1 MKKIYLSIIA
11 LAIASIA
18 FLGFNYEVE
27 ESPTLYLDASQPI
40 NKRVKNLMKQMTL
53 EEKVA
58 QMCQY
63 VGLDHMKQA
72 EKNLSKEDLLH
83 NDAHGFY
90 PGLHHTDIAK
100 MTEEGKIGSFLHVL
114 EAEEANELQKLA
126 QKSRLKIP
134 LLIGID
140 AIHGNGLYNGATL
153 YPTPITMAASFDP
166 EMVKTIMTQTAKE
179 MRATGSHWAFTPN
192 IDIARD
198 ARWGR
203 VGETFGEDP
212 LLVSDLG
219 VASVE
224 GLQQGDFTG
233 NQKVVAC
240 IKHLI
245 AGSEPANG
253 LNAAPMDVSERTLRE
268 VYLPPYQAAIDA
280 GAYSIMA
287 AHNELNGVPC
297 HQSEWLMN
305 DIMRKEFGFEGF
317 VVSDWLDIERIHKL
331 HRTAVTLD
339 DAFHSSVNAGM
350 DMHMHG
356 PKFLESV
363 VQAVKDGV
371 ISKKRIDYAC
381 AKILE
386 VKFRLGLFENPF
398 VDIEASKSVLM
409 NETHKATALEAARKG
424 IVLVKNKGGFLPLN
438 GKKYKNILVTG
449 PNANNQSLNGDWS
462 SLQPEDNVVN
472 PLEGLEMIAPKGV
485 NFEYFNSGEKIKR
498 MKDEDIKTAANK
510 AKGKDLVIVFAG
522 ENSMRYNWPEK
533 TNGENKGRANINLP
547 GKQLNLVKAL
557 HATGTPVVVIL
568 ISGRPL
574 STPWIDRNI
583 PAVVN
588 AWEPGNFGGQAIAE
602 VLYGKVNPSGKLPI
616 SIPRSVGQI
625 QTIYNH
631 KPSQYFHKYTFEK
644 SGALYPFGFG
654 LSYTKFQYSDV
665 KIANSSISKSGK
677 TTVSVT
683 VKNIGKR
690 DGEEVVQMYIR
701 DDYSSATRPVKE
713 LKGYERIALKKGE
726 SKTITFDIKPEHLA
740 FYNANMEYGVEAGDF
755 TIMVGSSSKDK
766 DLQTVK
772 LTVRP

>member
-1 MKKIYLSIIA
+1 MKKIYLAIIG
-11 LAIASIA
+11 LAIASMT
-18 FLGFNYEVE
+18 FLGFQKEAT

-40 NKRVKNLMKQMTL
+40 EKRVKNLMKQMTL

-72 EKNLSKEDLLH
+72 EKNLTKEELLH
-83 NDAHGFY
+83 NDANGFY

-114 EAEEANELQKLA
+114 EAKEANYLQTLA

-166 EMVKTIMTQTAKE
+166 EMVKTIMQQTAVE

-192 IDIARD
+192 IDVARD

-212 LLVSDLG
+212 LLVSDMG

-233 NQKVVAC
+233 DQKVIAC

-245 AGSEPANG
+245 AGSESANG

-268 VYLPPYQAAIDA
+268 VFLPSYKAAIDA
-280 GAYSIMA
+280 GAFTIMA

-297 HQSEWLMN
+297 HANKWLMT
-305 DIMRKEFGFEGF
+305 DIMRKEMGFNGF
-317 VVSDWLDIERIHKL
+317 IVSDWLDIERIHKL
-331 HRTAVTLD
+331 HGTAENMD
-339 DAFHSSVNAGM
+339 DAFRISVNAGM

-356 PKFLESV
+356 PEFLESIV
-363 VQAVKDGV
+363 KAVKEGK
-371 ISKKRIDYAC
+371 IKKERVDFAC

-386 VKFRLGLFENPF
+386 AKFKLGLFENPF
-398 VDIEASKSVLM
+398 VDEAAAESVLM
-409 NETHKATALEAARKG
+409 NETHRATALEAARKG
-424 IVLVKNKGGFLPLN
+424 IVLIKNQGGFLPLN
-438 GKKYKNILVTG
+438 GKKYKKVLVTG
-449 PNANNQSLNGDWS
+449 PNAHNQSLNGDWS
-462 SLQPEDNVVN
+462 SLQPDENVIT
-472 PLEGLEMIAPKGV
+472 PFEGLQQIAPEGV
-485 NFEYFNSGEKIKR
+485 EFEYFNSGEQIKR
-498 MKDEDIKTAANK
+498 IKDEDIKIAAEK
-510 AKGKDLVIVFAG
+510 AAKSDLAIVYVG

-533 TNGENKGRANINLP
+533 TNGENKGRADINLS
-547 GKQLNLVKAL
+547 GKQLNLVKAI

-574 STPWIDRNI
+574 STPWIEENI
-583 PAVVN
+583 PAVLN

-602 VLYGKVNPSGKLPI
+602 ILYGKVNPSGKLPV

-631 KPSQYFHKYTFEK
+631 KPSQYFHKYAFEK
-644 SGALYPFGFG
+644 SAPLYEFGYG
-654 LSYTKFQYSDV
+654 LSYTKFEYTDL
-665 KIANSSISKSGK
+665 KISNTSISKTGT
-677 TTVSVT
+677 TTVSIT
-683 VKNIGKR
+683 VKNTGKM
-690 DGEEVVQMYIR
+690 DGEEVVQLYIR
-701 DDYSSATRPVKE
+701 DDYSSVTRPVKE
-713 LKGYERIALKKGE
+713 LKGYKRIALKKGE
-726 SKTITFDIKPEHLA
+726 SKTITFDIKPEQLA
-740 FYNANMEYGVEAGDF
+740 FYDLDMKYGVESGDF
-755 TIMVGSSSKDK
+755 TVMVGSSSRDK
-766 DLQTVK
+766 DLQTIKFKVQ
-772 LTVRP
+772 

>member
-1 MKKIYLSIIA
+1 MKKVAVLIIGLLITS
-11 LAIASIA
+11 LA
-18 FLGFNYEVE
+18 FYGFQREVE

-72 EKNLSKEDLLH
+72 EKNLSKDDLLH
-83 NDAHGFY
+83 NDASGFY

-100 MTEEGKIGSFLHVL
+100 WTEEGKIGSFLHVL

-192 IDIARD
+192 IDVARD

-233 NQKVVAC
+233 DQKVIAC

-268 VYLPPYQAAIDA
+268 VYLPSYKAAIDA

-305 DIMRKEFGFEGF
+305 DIMREEFGFNGF
-317 VVSDWLDIERIHKL
+317 IVSDWLDIERIHLL
-331 HRTAVTLD
+331 HKTSPTLD
-339 DAFHSSVNAGM
+339 HAFQSSVNAGM

-356 PKFLESV
+356 PKFLESI
-363 VQAVKDGV
+363 VQGVKDGI
-371 ISKKRIDYAC
+371 ISKKRVDYAC

-398 VDIEASKSVLM
+398 VDVEASKAVLM
-409 NETHKATALEAARKG
+409 NETHKATALDAARKG

-438 GKKYKNILVTG
+438 GNKYKNILVTG

-462 SLQPEDNVVN
+462 SLQPEDNVIN
-472 PLEGLEMIAPKGV
+472 PLEGLKMIAPKGV
-485 NFEYFNSGEKIKR
+485 NFEYFNSGEQIKK
-498 MKDEDIKTAANK
+498 MKDEDIKTAAEK

-574 STPWIDRNI
+574 ATPWIDRNI

-588 AWEPGNFGGQAIAE
+588 AWEPGTFGGQAIAE
-602 VLYGKVNPSGKLPI
+602 ILYGKVNPSGKLPI

-654 LSYTKFQYSDV
+654 LSYTKFEYSDL
-665 KIANSSISKSGK
+665 KISKSEISKNGK
-677 TTVSVT
+677 TKVSIT
-683 VKNIGKR
+683 VKNTGKM
-690 DGEEVVQMYIR
+690 DGEEVVQLYIR

-713 LKGYERIALKKGE
+713 LKGYERIALKAGK
-726 SKTITFDIKPEHLA
+726 SKTVTFEIKPEHLA
-740 FYNANMEYGVEAGDF
+740 YYDAKMNYGVEAGDF
-755 TIMVGSSSKDK
+755 TVMVGSSSRDK

-772 LTVRP
+772 LTVK